1 MKYYMV
7 VRPTSTSLSSCDN
20 GNFLYVNLTEL
31 SISRIERLSDIEYKF
46 LLDEI
51 GNWAICTFT
60 PSEFEYILNIIG

>member
-7 VRPTSTSLSSCDN
+7 VKPTSTSLSSCDN
-20 GNFLYVNLTEL
+20 SNFLCINLTEL

-46 LLDEI
+46 LLDET

-60 PSEFEYILNIIG
+60 PSEFKYILNSIG